1 MPMLLAG
8 NGSITGASSFTDPA
22 TFQSTLSV
30 TGALT
35 QSSGAAFS
43 LASGQLA
50 FPATQNASS
59 NANTLDDY
67 EEGTWVPT
75 TTGISGTG
83 IAYTANYVKIGRLV
97 FCSVTVT
104 GTGMTATSPTIT
116 QPFSGNAYGTGSWIS
131 GGGAS
136 AGSVQSVPF
145 GNSAQLSGS
154 MTSTTIM
161 NIAWCMFT
169 AT

>member
-1 MPMLLAG
+1 MVMVLGGSGTA
-8 NGSITGASSFTDPA
+8 NGITSFSSAA
-22 TFQSTLSV
+22 TFGSTLSSN
-30 TGALT
+30 GAIIP
-35 QSSGAAFS
+35 SSGI
-43 LASGQLA
+43 A

-59 NANTLDDY
+59 NPNTLDDY
-67 EEGTWVPT
+67 SEGTWTPT

-83 IAYTANYVKIGRLV
+83 ITYTANYVKIGRLV
-97 FCSVTVT
+97 FCSVTVA

-116 QPFSGNAYGTGSWIS
+116 QPFSGNAYGTGSWIAG
-131 GGGAS
+131 GGGA
-136 AGSVQSVPF
+136 GTGIVQSVPF

-169 AT
+169 ST

>member
-1 MPMLLAG
+1 MPMLLYG
-8 NGSITGASSFTDPA
+8 NGTISGATSFTDTASFGNPI
-22 TFQSTLSV
+22 TPSTGIS
-30 TGALT
+30 
-35 QSSGAAFS
+35 
-43 LASGQLA
+43 
-50 FPATQNASS
+50 FPATQYSSS

-75 TTGISGTG
+75 TTGIGGTG